1 MDDSGITIRAGDAE
15 DWPAASE
22 LLSFAFHEHL
32 TEEARAVESSVV
44 EPERTLVAEDG
55 GTIVGHAGAYT
66 RELTVPGAI
75 LPAAHVT
82 LVGVAP
88 THKRRGLLTRMMHRQ
103 LREIAEAGREP
114 IAVLWASETKIYP
127 RFGYGPAAQR
137 LRMEIM
143 MREVRPPAA
152 PAPSA
157 AERLRLIE
165 PKDAIAELAKVYEQV
180 RPERTG
186 WSSRD
191 DRWWRYV
198 LADLESQREGATSL
212 HGVVYDTPH
221 GPAGYALWRTKSRW
235 NQHGP
240 DCEVQVRE
248 VVAEDP
254 AAYAALWNFLLTID
268 LARSATVSFAAVDEP
283 LQYLVDEPRRLGSAL
298 ADGLWIRIADLPA
311 ALAARTYAA
320 PVDVVLDVTDPVLA
334 GNTGRWRLTAGPDGR
349 ATCQPT
355 TDPADLA
362 CTVLELGSAYL
373 GATSLAALAAAGA
386 VRELTP
392 GSLRRASVAFGWHRL
407 PNPTEVF

>member
-1 MDDSGITIRAGDAE
+1 MDDSGITIRAGDAD
-15 DWPAASE
+15 DWPAASD
-22 LLSFAFHEHL
+22 LLAFAFHEQP
-32 TEEARAVESSVV
+32 TPESRAVEGSVV
-44 EPERTLVAEDG
+44 ESDRTLLAEDG
-55 GTIVGHAGAYT
+55 GTMVAHAGAYT

-103 LREIAEAGREP
+103 LREIAAAGREP

-137 LRMEIM
+137 LRMQIM
-143 MREVRPPAA
+143 MREVRPPAGLA
-152 PAPSA
+152 PGSA
-157 AERLRLIE
+157 DRLRLVE
-165 PKDAIAELAKVYEQV
+165 PKDAIAELSKVYEQV

-191 DRWWRYV
+191 DRWWGYV
-198 LADLESQREGATSL
+198 LADLESQREGATGL

-221 GPAGYALWRTKSRW
+221 GPTGYALWRTKGAWDQR
-235 NQHGP
+235 GP
-240 DCEVQVRE
+240 DGEVQVRE
-248 VVAEDP
+248 VVAGDP

-268 LARSATVSFAAVDEP
+268 LARSVAVHFAALDEP
-283 LQYLVDEPRRLGSAL
+283 LQYLVDEPRRLGSTL
-298 ADGLWIRIADLPA
+298 ADALWVRIVDLPK

-320 PVDVVLDVTDPVLA
+320 PADVVLEVTDPLLEQ
-334 GNTGRWRLTAGPDGR
+334 NTGRWRLTAGPDGR
-349 ATCQPT
+349 ATCTPT

-362 CTVLELGSAYL
+362 CTVLELGTAYL
-373 GATSLAALAAAGA
+373 GATSLAALAAAGT
-386 VRELTP
+386 VRELSP
-392 GSLRRASVAFGWHRL
+392 GALRRAAVAFGWHRM